1 MTRTSNAGC
10 PGTAA
15 DAHRKAGAAVSSTPF
30 EGNDLGYWRA
40 LAAGLQREVDAMD
53 RKHALACEVLAMMC
67 LRINKV
73 VEDAAAGRLNEAD
86 ALTRLNNLASVI
98 TDSIR
103 RYHEE
108 RR

>member
-1 MTRTSNAGC
+1 
-10 PGTAA
+10 
-15 DAHRKAGAAVSSTPF
+15 
-30 EGNDLGYWRA
+30 
-40 LAAGLQREVDAMD
+40 
-53 RKHALACEVLAMMC
+53 MMC